1 MLPLFQLWAI
11 NYSIIALKLRVKF
24 MWEINFSSPI
34 QCHSIPSYK
43 NIFFSSLLLMTW
55 VVCCYFC
62 SWLIAISL
70 FNKCREFHTQWIF
83 CSSALVIRRLPDSS
97 ILSLE
102 AKNPSFEIKFTSL
115 CMTDVI
121 CNFCNRD
128 DHLLAARINMSVT
141 KTE

>member
-24 MWEINFSSPI
+24 MWEIKIFLP
-34 QCHSIPSYK
+34 HSMPFNSKLQKHI
-43 NIFFSSLLLMTW
+43 FSSLLLMTW

-83 CSSALVIRRLPDSS
+83 CSFALVIRRLPDSS